1 MTEMHDVVE
10 LLLNR
15 MKDYPEDFVR
25 EPNEYGD
32 MVENK
37 WRKALRIVGSVVA
50 PHEKEALD
58 IRMEEAKRAVYMGA
72 ALKTMLST
80 DEELEKERP
89 QLFHGKYTTTGA
101 GIDLSTPS
109 QIAISNTG
117 LNKYAIQMEQR
128 QKELEYQKAQRE
140 YELSEYADP
149 YTIGSALR

>member
-10 LLLNR
+10 MLLNR

-25 EPNEYGD
+25 EPNDYGD

-37 WRKALRIVGSVVA
+37 WIKALRIVGSVVA

-58 IRMEEAKRAVYMGA
+58 IRMEEARRAVYMGA

-101 GIDLSTPS
+101 GMGPGNHSHTVN
-109 QIAISNTG
+109 AE
-117 LNKYAIQMEQR
+117 LNKFAIQMEQR
-128 QKELEYQKAQRE
+128 QKELEYQRAQRE
-140 YELSEYADP
+140 YELSEY
-149 YTIGSALR
+149 TIGSTLG

>member
-10 LLLNR
+10 MLLNR
-15 MKDYPEDFVR
+15 MKDYPEDFVG
-25 EPNEYGD
+25 EPDDYTA

-37 WRKALRIVGSVVA
+37 WRKALRIIGSVVA
-50 PHEKEALD
+50 PHEREALD
-58 IRMEEAKRAVYMGA
+58 IRMEEARRAVYMGA

-101 GIDLSTPS
+101 GIGSSTPS

-117 LNKYAIQMEQR
+117 LNDYAIQS
-128 QKELEYQKAQRE
+128 EYQKSLRE
-140 YELSEYADP
+140 YELSK
-149 YTIGSALR
+149 YTIGSTLG